1 MITKELT
8 CIECPMGCHIEVDL
22 EYDNK
27 VVAVRGNSCP
37 RGKAY
42 AETEVVCPMRV
53 VTSSVRA
60 TDGTMVCVKTAA
72 PVRNVRRDATYKR
85 RVVRSPRAG
94 RRHNSKGYS
103 RRRRSCR
110 DGKFRLIEI

>member
-72 PVRNVRRDATYKR
+72 PVRKSEMFDVMQRINAVSCVLPVRVGDIIVKDIADGVDLVAT
-85 RVVRSPRAG
+85 G
-94 RRHNSKGYS
+94 NFG
-103 RRRRSCR
+103 
-110 DGKFRLIEI
+110 

>member
-53 VTSSVRA
+53 VTSSSGDRMALRVA
-60 TDGTMVCVKTAA
+60 MVLETSE
-72 PVRNVRRDATYKR
+72 
-85 RVVRSPRAG
+85 VVSSWVLSDIGSSPNPSG
-94 RRHNSKGYS
+94 
-103 RRRRSCR
+103 
-110 DGKFRLIEI
+110 

>member
-72 PVRNVRRDATYKR
+72 PVSKSEMFDVMQRINAASCVLPVRVGDIIVKDIADGVDLVAT
-85 RVVRSPRAG
+85 G
-94 RRHNSKGYS
+94 NFG
-103 RRRRSCR
+103 
-110 DGKFRLIEI
+110 

>member
-72 PVRNVRRDATYKR
+72 PVRKAEMFDVMQRINAASCVLPVRVGDIIVKDIADGVDLVAT
-85 RVVRSPRAG
+85 G
-94 RRHNSKGYS
+94 NFG
-103 RRRRSCR
+103 
-110 DGKFRLIEI
+110 